1 MLSGDALAADSELV
15 GQLKGRTQDVS
26 TALQEKVAPL
36 HGAVGMVA
44 PPALKDFLRA
54 LSTAREAHD
63 GLLRDAESYFN
74 DATFA
79 LGSVHRGLDRHEGEY
94 SHAFSGLREV

>member
-1 MLSGDALAADSELV
+1 MLSGDALTADSELV
-15 GQLKGRTQDVS
+15 GQLRRRTQNVS
-26 TALQEKVAPL
+26 TALQGKVAPL

-54 LSTAREAHD
+54 LSTARDAHD

-79 LGSVHRGLDRHEGEY
+79 LGSVQRGLDGHEGEY